1 MYDVNVYYKV
11 KTSIGRSEFIYFHL
25 SLAAY
30 LVLTERDSYLLTLSE
45 CDVFQMIVRLLCS
58 DSSLGSRPVRDD
70 AD

>member
-30 LVLTERDSYLLTLSE
+30 LVLTERDSYFLTVSE
-45 CDVFQMIVRLLCS
+45 CDVISDDRQVFVFGFKLGLLACT
-58 DSSLGSRPVRDD
+58 
-70 AD
+70 